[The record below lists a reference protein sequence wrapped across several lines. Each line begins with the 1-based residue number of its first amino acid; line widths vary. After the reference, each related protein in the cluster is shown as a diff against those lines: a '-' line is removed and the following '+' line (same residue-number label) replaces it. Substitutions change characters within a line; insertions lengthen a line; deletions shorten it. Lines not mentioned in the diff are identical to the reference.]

1 MKVGTR
7 HPTHLDYISESP
19 RCPLHRP
26 PRLAR
31 VRRANRGRDTVGR
44 SERIGTVAFTV
55 RPPSATVVPVPTMMV
70 EPTYKGY
77 RIEVYAE
84 PVDGYW
90 DAVVRIRRVLTDDK
104 VHVEH
109 VTCRKLS
116 AELAETRAA
125 IWAWRWIDLNGFTK
139 VLAT

>member
-44 SERIGTVAFTV
+44 SERIGTVTFTV

-70 EPTYKGY
+70 EPTYKGH

-84 PVDGYW
+84 RVDGLLGC
-90 DAVVRIRRVLTDDK
+90 RRAHPPGSHRRESPRRGRDVQEADGGAGRDGRGDVGEALD
-104 VHVEH
+104 
-109 VTCRKLS
+109 
-116 AELAETRAA
+116 
-125 IWAWRWIDLNGFTK
+125 
-139 VLAT
+139 